1 MAKKLCS
8 IKCLVVLLTLVST
21 NVRAGTI
28 LSLDA
33 GLTGWTLGGAVTS
46 TNVPT
51 NLTISTVT
59 LVPVIQIPY
68 TISPSIGTYMAQL
81 TPGGASNTSSSV
93 AAIIGLDSAQITGLY
108 DANLLGGAY

>member
-21 NVRAGTI
+21 NALAETV

-33 GLTGWTLGGAVTS
+33 VLTGWTLGGAVTS
-46 TNVPT
+46 TNVPI
-51 NLTISTVT
+51 NLTISTDT
-59 LVPVIQIPY
+59 LQPVIQIPY

-81 TPGGASNTSSSV
+81 TPGNAGNTSSSV
-93 AAIIGLDSAQITGLY
+93 AAIMGLDSAQITGLY
-108 DANLLGGAY
+108 DANLVGGKN